1 MAFPVW
7 IQMSVRARTIG
18 KWIFV
23 FFFFFFYLRH
33 SVGVDLGG
41 LR

>member
-23 FFFFFFYLRH
+23 FFFFFYQRH